1 MNDIIWKLLRQHI
14 SKGQL
19 IGFAIANLIGL
30 TIVLLAVQFY
40 RDLRPVFN
48 DEESFISKDY
58 LIITRA
64 VTGAGAMMGNNGEFS
79 DADIQDLEQQS
90 WCRQVG
96 RFLGSDFAIDARL
109 GVGSGHAMHT
119 QFFFESIPDE
129 FIDID
134 PDDWGFSHDK
144 PEVPVVISRDY
155 LSLYNFGFAATQGM
169 PKISEG
175 QAEMLPLEFTLSGN
189 GKRQDMP
196 GRIVGFSN
204 RLNTVIVPQEFM
216 EWANQQFGTGAEQHP
231 QRLIAEVNKPGD
243 IKIEQYMDEHHY
255 EVAGDKMSSSKANYF
270 LIVISSIVIAVGI
283 LISLLSFFVLMLS
296 IYLLL
301 QKNTQKI
308 QDLLLLGYSP
318 DQVSRH
324 YIQLVVG
331 LNVAVLVLAILFMLL
346 GRFAYMDMIHAF
358 GVSGAGIG
366 IAILVGL
373 IIMGAITTGNVIA
386 IRRKVNSLWLH
397 EKSPSQSI

>member
-40 RDLRPVFN
+40 RDVRPVFN

-64 VTGAGAMMGNNGEFS
+64 VTGAGAMMGSNGEFS
-79 DADIQDLEQQS
+79 DDNIAELSKQP

-96 RFLGSDFAIDARL
+96 KFLNSDFAIDAQL

-119 QFFFESIPDE
+119 QFFFEAIPDE

-134 PDDWGFSHDK
+134 PNAWGYNPSK

-189 GKRQDMP
+189 GKRQVMP

-216 EWANQQFGTGAEQHP
+216 EWANGYFGTGAPQQP
-231 QRLIAEVNKPGD
+231 QRLIVEVSSPGD
-243 IKIEQYMDEHHY
+243 IKIEQFMDEHHY

-270 LIVISSIVIAVGI
+270 LTVISGIVIAVGI
-283 LISLLSFFVLMLS
+283 IISLLSFFVLMLS

-301 QKNTQKI
+301 QKNTRKL

-318 DQVSRH
+318 RQVSKH
-324 YIQLVVG
+324 YTLLVVI
-331 LNVAVLVLAILFMLL
+331 LNASVLVLAIVLMLI
-346 GRFAYMDMIHAF
+346 GRMSYMGMIHAF
-358 GVSGAGIG
+358 GVSGSGIG
-366 IAILVGL
+366 IAILVGV
-373 IIMGAITTGNVIA
+373 IIMGAITAGNIMA
-386 IRRKVNSLWLH
+386 INRKVNSLWLH
-397 EKSPSQSI
+397 EK